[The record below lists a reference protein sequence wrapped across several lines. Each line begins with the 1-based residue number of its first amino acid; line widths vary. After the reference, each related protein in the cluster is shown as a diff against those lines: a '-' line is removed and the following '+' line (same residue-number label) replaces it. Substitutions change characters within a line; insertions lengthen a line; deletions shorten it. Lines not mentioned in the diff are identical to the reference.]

1 MSYFGLNIRKIRI
14 VKKIN
19 QSEFGKLFGLTRAA
33 IGSYEEGRAE
43 AKIDKIIEIADY
55 FGLTLDQ
62 LLKRK
67 LTINDI
73 LHFDRRKSENTTLP
87 YSFNLIPYVDFSR
100 RKQYNENYHLNDFID
115 RLPKISIPD
124 IEKNWRAFEIKDNRE
139 FLDNEI
145 IICSLYDNKPKQ
157 NDWYLG
163 LNKDSWDLMEKI
175 NSRKKYYQIWRI
187 ERVYVKSL
195 YKLITNK
202 LIIKLI
208 KDD

>member
-1 MSYFGLNIRKIRI
+1 MSYFGVNIRKIRM

-67 LTINDI
+67 LSINNI
-73 LHFDRRKSENTTLP
+73 LHFDRKKNKNTAFL
-87 YSFNLIPYVDFSR
+87 SFSLIPYIDFSR
-100 RKQYNENYHLNDFID
+100 RKQYNENFHLNDFID

-124 IEKNWRAFEIKDNRE
+124 VEKNWRAFEIKDNRE

-145 IICSLYDNKPKQ
+145 IICSPYDNKPNQ

-163 LNKDSWDLMEKI
+163 LNKEGWDLMEKI
-175 NSRKKYYQIWRI
+175 NFRKKYYQIWRI
-187 ERVYVKSL
+187 ERVYVRSL

-202 LIIKLI
+202 LLIKLLNN
-208 KDD
+208 D